1 MKLFL
6 SPFKPLSYLVAL
18 AVLLILAPLGR
29 FYRGDGSLW
38 TIFGGFALTALFI
51 LAGTQWSAL
60 NQLGASFSAWMNSAT
75 ITAVFAAVVLG
86 VPTAASSI
94 YNQFKS
100 PYYQAYDLFL
110 FTNGADVPWVDTNG
124 DPYIVANVGQDTT
137 SMAWT
142 VLLHI
147 AFFFVAA
154 IVGVALGLVY
164 ASFGAGRGI
173 ITAFATFLIAVA
185 LYWAIESPVGDWDTA
200 AVGGVSAACLVTL
213 AVSAVAFRSTKRFVC

>member
-29 FYRGDGSLW
+29 FYSGDGSFW
-38 TIFGGFALTALFI
+38 TIFGGFALTALFT

-75 ITAVFAAVVLG
+75 ITAVIAAVVLG
-86 VPTAASSI
+86 VSTAASSI
-94 YNQFKS
+94 YNQFKN
-100 PYYQAYDLFL
+100 PYYQPYDLFL
-110 FTNGADVPWVDTNG
+110 FTNGADVPWTDTNG
-124 DPYIVANVGQDTT
+124 DVYIMANAGQDTS

-164 ASFGAGRGI
+164 ASYGTGRVL
-173 ITAFATFLIAVA
+173 ITAFSTFLMAVA

-200 AVGGVSAACLVTL
+200 AASGICAACLVTL
-213 AVSAVAFRSTKRFVC
+213 AVSAVAFRSTKRFVP

>member
-29 FYRGDGSLW
+29 FYSGDGSFW

-51 LAGTQWSAL
+51 HAGTQWSAL

-75 ITAVFAAVVLG
+75 ITAVIAAVILG
-86 VPTAASSI
+86 VSTAASSI
-94 YNQFKS
+94 YNQFKN
-100 PYYQAYDLFL
+100 PYYQPYDLFL

-164 ASFGAGRGI
+164 ASYGAGRGL
-173 ITAFATFLIAVA
+173 ITAFSTFLMAVA
-185 LYWAIESPVGDWDTA
+185 LYWAIGSPVRDWDTA
-200 AVGGVSAACLVTL
+200 AASGIYAACLVTL
-213 AVSAVAFRSTKRFVC
+213 AVSAVAFRSTKRFVP

>member
-29 FYRGDGSLW
+29 FYSGDGSFW

-51 LAGTQWSAL
+51 HAGTQWSAL

-75 ITAVFAAVVLG
+75 ITAVIAAVILG
-86 VPTAASSI
+86 VSTAASSI
-94 YNQFKS
+94 YNQFKN
-100 PYYQAYDLFL
+100 PYYQPYDLFL
-110 FTNGADVPWVDTNG
+110 FTNGADVPWTDTNG
-124 DPYIVANVGQDTT
+124 DAYIMVNAGQDTT
-137 SMAWT
+137 SMT
-142 VLLHI
+142 LTMLLHI

-164 ASFGAGRGI
+164 ASYGTGRGL
-173 ITAFATFLIAVA
+173 ITAFSTFLMAVA
-185 LYWAIESPVGDWDTA
+185 LYWAIEFPVRDWDTA
-200 AVGGVSAACLVTL
+200 AASGIYAACLVTL
-213 AVSAVAFRSTKRFVC
+213 AVSAVAFRSTKRFVP

>member
-18 AVLLILAPLGR
+18 AVLLILVPLGR
-29 FYRGDGSLW
+29 FYGGDGSLW

-51 LAGTQWSAL
+51 LASTRWSAL

-75 ITAVFAAVVLG
+75 ITAVIAAVVLG
-86 VPTAASSI
+86 VSTAASSI

-124 DPYIVANVGQDTT
+124 DAYIMANVGQDTT
-137 SMAWT
+137 SMT
-142 VLLHI
+142 LTMLLHI

-164 ASFGAGRGI
+164 ASYGAGRGL
-173 ITAFATFLIAVA
+173 ITAFSTFLMAVA
-185 LYWAIESPVGDWDTA
+185 LYWAIEFPVRDWDTA
-200 AVGGVSAACLVTL
+200 AASGIYAACLVTL
-213 AVSAVAFRSTKRFVC
+213 AVSAVAFRSTKRFVP

>member
-6 SPFKPLSYLVAL
+6 SPFKPLSYLATL
-18 AVLLILAPLGR
+18 AVLLVLVPLGR
-29 FYRGDGSLW
+29 FYQGDGSLW
-38 TIFGGFALTALFI
+38 TVFGGFALTVLFI
-51 LAGTQWSAL
+51 LAGAQWSAL
-60 NQLGASFSAWMNSAT
+60 NQLGASFTTWMNSAT
-75 ITAVFAAVVLG
+75 LTSIVAAAALG

-124 DPYIVANVGQDTT
+124 TPYIMANAGQDTS

-164 ASFGAGRGI
+164 ASFGAGRGL

-185 LYWAIESPVGDWDTA
+185 LYWATESHVDDWYTA

-213 AVSAVAFRSTKRFVC
+213 AVSAVAFRNTRRFVR